1 MYTEIYGEQH
11 PAVADTLQSMAST
24 RQQQGNYPGKLYIY
38 IFKYLYTFFAT
49 LFLLILY
56 KW

>member
-56 KW
+56 K